1 MTDEKS
7 AISGNRV
14 LNRVEEAITQFS
26 PICGEGHYRPSEV
39 REDTNRVRN
48 EKMKKRNKQ
57 WKEPANAIGGNA
69 SILAGEMAKQ

>member
-26 PICGEGHYRPSEV
+26 PICGEGHYPV
-39 REDTNRVRN
+39 LQKLREDTNRR
-48 EKMKKRNKQ
+48 EK
-57 WKEPANAIGGNA
+57 
-69 SILAGEMAKQ
+69 